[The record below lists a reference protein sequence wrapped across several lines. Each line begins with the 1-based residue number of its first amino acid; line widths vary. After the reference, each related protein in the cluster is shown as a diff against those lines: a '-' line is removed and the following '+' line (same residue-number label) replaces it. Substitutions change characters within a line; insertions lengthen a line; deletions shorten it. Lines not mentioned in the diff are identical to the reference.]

1 MKYVIKK
8 LVVCFLMAATLTG
21 CVAVWG
27 SSYKIKEE
35 NESGI
40 TFQYDTALNS
50 SAMMQ
55 KMASMH
61 CEKYGKKADVID
73 AKMPGLLLGIIEEK
87 YACVEN

>member
-1 MKYVIKK
+1 MKYVFKK
-8 LVVCFLMAATLTG
+8 LVVCFSMVATIAG

-27 SSYKIKEE
+27 SSYKIIEK
-35 NESGI
+35 NDSGI

-55 KMASMH
+55 KMASIH
-61 CEKYGKKADVID
+61 CEKFDKKAEVLD

-87 YACVEN
+87 YACVEH